1 MRVLHTSDW
10 HLGKK
15 LFKAQRLEEQSLF
28 LNWLMTT
35 IKTNNIDVLIVA
47 GDIFDVPS
55 PPNNAQT
62 LFFDF
67 IHKLKSFEDLHIIII
82 SGNHDSS
89 SLLKIP
95 EPFFKEQN
103 CHIITG
109 LPLNSSESDVVI
121 TKGDETVAFKALPYF
136 RNFELLN
143 QIPNDEDEEIE
154 KFRKYFKNYFDTWK
168 QDLNKED
175 KKFLIAHHVF
185 GNYEMSGSEHAIH
198 LSGMDHFPLS
208 WVQDSFDYV
217 ALGHIHKKMV
227 MSQTPPIIYPGS
239 PIPMRFSEKGDKY
252 VALIETKAEKLEYEL
267 VKIPVF
273 RSLIQLKVNLENYVQ
288 KVKEIVKD
296 HAQDKL
302 TAYLEL
308 HVQLDSPSKGLADKM
323 RALLVGSNI
332 ELLSYIPQM
341 KREQNDKSSSELV
354 SRLDITE
361 LFKNYY
367 QQSYPD
373 TDVPKAISESFNEL
387 LEDVRR
393 EDT

>member
-143 QIPNDEDEEIE
+143 QIPNDEDEEIK

-208 WVQDSFDYV
+208 GVQEGF
-217 ALGHIHKKMV
+217 A
-227 MSQTPPIIYPGS
+227 
-239 PIPMRFSEKGDKY
+239 
-252 VALIETKAEKLEYEL
+252 
-267 VKIPVF
+267 
-273 RSLIQLKVNLENYVQ
+273 
-288 KVKEIVKD
+288 
-296 HAQDKL
+296 
-302 TAYLEL
+302 
-308 HVQLDSPSKGLADKM
+308 
-323 RALLVGSNI
+323 
-332 ELLSYIPQM
+332 
-341 KREQNDKSSSELV
+341 
-354 SRLDITE
+354 
-361 LFKNYY
+361 
-367 QQSYPD
+367 
-373 TDVPKAISESFNEL
+373 
-387 LEDVRR
+387 
-393 EDT
+393 